1 MNGNS
6 HEDGGKWGR
15 NERNGK
21 WDIGN
26 KCAMK
31 DISTGK
37 ETNHP
42 VPDNDILCGAW
53 ESAHMFCTYR
63 FILEYST
70 RICSQIYIHIST
82 ATRINEFNLTF
93 SKIHT

>member
-1 MNGNS
+1 MEIRTRMAANGV
-6 HEDGGKWGR
+6 ETR
-15 NERNGK
+15 EMENG
-21 WDIGN
+21 IGN

-31 DISTGK
+31 DTGK

-53 ESAHMFCTYR
+53 EFAHMFCTYR
-63 FILEYST
+63 FVLEYST